1 MKANSRFIINVLEFI
16 NIKRMKAE
24 LIFLDAEK
32 KTFDNLEFTR
42 GLEQNESRGRIQ
54 NLGGR

>member
-1 MKANSRFIINVLEFI
+1 MKANSRFIINALEFI

-32 KTFDNLEFTR
+32 KTFDNLEFIR
-42 GLEQNESRGRIQ
+42 GLEQNESWGRNQ